1 MIHDDVMRCE
11 FRVFFSG
18 FNRRRRCAIWQ
29 LLGYVGK
36 SINTPRKHTPYT
48 PAFCDGICMR
58 THNTPIGE
66 YNQRASFVCCWSRC
80 THTQRRLAWFSQR
93 VRVSVIIRTA
103 SGAAAATQRLR
114 MTVRRDAARVL
125 DVLDAT
131 RPCAWWASRDAIYY
145 AIWLRDSLTDS
156 LRALCA
162 GFNKTFQKES
172 NL

>member
-1 MIHDDVMRCE
+1 M
-11 FRVFFSG
+11 
-18 FNRRRRCAIWQ
+18 AIVR
-29 LLGYVGK
+29 LCRK
-36 SINTPRKHTPYT
+36 INKHTTKTYPIY
-48 PAFCDGICMR
+48 PGVLRWDMYAR
-58 THNTPIGE
+58 TQHTNWWIQPT
-66 YNQRASFVCCWSRC
+66 SVVCLLLIAM
-80 THTQRRLAWFSQR
+80 HAHAAARLAWFSQR